1 MPEATELVGRL
12 VRIAGKIGIISKC
25 YYMEDDDLWSLDVR
39 FMDGEQFT
47 SYATL
52 IHRFLI

>member
-12 VRIAGKIGIISKC
+12 VRIADKIGIISKC

-39 FMDGEQFT
+39 FTDGEQFT

>member
-1 MPEATELVGRL
+1 MLEATELVGRL
-12 VRIAGKIGIISKC
+12 VRIADKIGIISKC

-39 FMDGEQFT
+39 FTDGEQFT

>member
-12 VRIAGKIGIISKC
+12 VRIADKIGIIAEC
-25 YYMEDDDLWSLDVR
+25 YYLEDDDIWSLDVR
-39 FMDGEQFT
+39 FTDGEQFI
-47 SYATL
+47 SYPTL